1 MYSLSIFALD
11 FWTFFSIIRAKMD
24 KEYISLPKLAELLG
38 VSRQAIQKKLVGKI
52 NAGVVKV
59 KTEGNT
65 YFIEITTLP
74 NDLKLRLKNLPEMG
88 KERAQKLMDNTD
100 KDLHFEK
107 ELWSAADKLRGN
119 IDASDYKYIVLG
131 LIFLKYVS
139 DAYYGSKKKLI
150 KWMSDK
156 NNKKY
161 YVPDEE
167 SRKKMVEDR
176 DL

>member
-1 MYSLSIFALD
+1 
-11 FWTFFSIIRAKMD
+11 MD

-52 NAGVVKV
+52 NAGEVKV

-74 NDLKLRLKNLPEMG
+74 KDLKLKLKNLPEMG
-88 KERAQKLMDNTD
+88 KEKAQKLMDNTD

-131 LIFLKYVS
+131 LIFLKYIS
-139 DAYYGSKKKLI
+139 DAYYSTKKKLANI
-150 KWMSDK
+150 VSD
-156 NNKKY
+156 
-161 YVPDEE
+161 V
-167 SRKKMVEDR
+167 
-176 DL
+176 